1 MMECGK
7 PRILYTL
14 LAALCAVPA
23 ASTWAAGFPI
33 ATSGDG
39 QWVFR
44 TDARHQLHRS
54 AAGGATTDA
63 TAALQAPVQA
73 LSASMDGRTVAYTSR
88 HAPGCI
94 GLATFG
100 DGRSQSGTGKTAW
113 LRLDGAAGGPA
124 CIAPAAAAAA
134 PPVALAGDG
143 KRIALGGAQV
153 RILELPTMRPV
164 LTIPTGGDAV
174 LDLRFVDDGRKLLV
188 AQRAASGELRFAIWD
203 TGRRELFSYQRA
215 AAPAGPASSYA
226 WHFAEATGDL
236 WLVPPAGAAT
246 ALNLAAPR
254 GRKAAAAP
262 RPVTPL
268 AVNVKQCG
276 RQRGAAALRP
286 AEGGWLA
293 SAADPRGRWLATVT
307 RDADETGR
315 RDRSRLTV
323 QDTRS
328 GRVITER
335 VVEGDLQTLAASA
348 NGNMLYGV
356 LGVPLA
362 DGVQRAGLGAAY
374 TQPDGGQL
382 LAFDLAPDLG
392 MAAQQPDAAWGAR
405 RCPIDDEAPQ
415 ARDIA
420 QDLQPPEAQYTV
432 TLPADAPD
440 ITGRPCHGDEWWQP
454 GIASERI
461 RQWGVTPDG
470 RVWLDRVN
478 QLERLDKDT
487 GLAAGRI
494 TTPRTDKVCSIP
506 LYDAQ
511 QFLIWQG
518 DSVSVRGFTGDTPTI
533 LVNKEGWFAD
543 SVVRLGDKFGV
554 RWVKAQ
560 PPAGISIAP
569 VAPVAPRP
577 APPPTGA
584 GATGAAAGT
593 NAPGNAAANP
603 AANPAANAPAAAT
616 QPPASGAQP
625 SAAAQAAQGA
635 QAALAALAAQAAQ
648 AVQGTQPAQA
658 PQAPAPAPVATPVAP
673 VPAPVTA
680 PTAPRGPTATTPI
693 QRGGMGNAVAI
704 VYSAEGKPLRQVQ
717 GRVANFRPVF
727 AAEQDGGSVFAPE
740 AAAAAAAPKGGYRWL
755 PGYFD
760 SVRAIRTGLGTVM
773 WSGLEATPGDAP
785 LRKPGTVLGLGGAVG
800 AVMEA
805 DAVSVYDAAQRRRLA
820 RIPVDKAADA
830 AWSPA
835 NRMLMVESPVPGNGG
850 RLQLS
855 AYELD

>member
-1 MMECGK
+1 MHHT
-7 PRILYTL
+7 PRLVLTL
-14 LAALCAVPA
+14 LAALSAAPA

-44 TDARHQLHRS
+44 TDARNLLHRS

-63 TAALQAPVQA
+63 SAALPVPAHA
-73 LSASMDGRTVAYTSR
+73 LSASADGRTVAYTSR

-94 GLATFG
+94 GIATFG
-100 DGRSQSGTGKTAW
+100 DGRSGGTGKTSW
-113 LRLDGAAGGPA
+113 LRLDGAVGGPA
-124 CIAPAAAAAA
+124 CVAPAAAAAA
-134 PPVALAGDG
+134 LPMALSGDG

-153 RILELPTMRPV
+153 RVLELPAMRTA
-164 LTIPTGGDAV
+164 LTIPTGGDTV

-246 ALNLAAPR
+246 ALPLAPPR
-254 GRKAAAAP
+254 GRKGKAAPAQPAAAAGP
-262 RPVTPL
+262 MPL

-276 RQRGAAALRP
+276 RQRGAAVLRP
-286 AEGGWLA
+286 ADGGWLA

-307 RDADETGR
+307 RDTDEAGR
-315 RDRSRLTV
+315 RYHSRLTV
-323 QDTRS
+323 QDSRS
-328 GRVITER
+328 GRVLAER
-335 VVEGDLQTLAASA
+335 LVEGDLQTLAPSA

-356 LGVPLA
+356 LGVPVA
-362 DGVQRAGLGAAY
+362 EGVQRAGLNAGLS
-374 TQPDGGQL
+374 QPDGGQL
-382 LAFDLAPDLG
+382 LAFDLAADLG
-392 MAAQQPDAAWGAR
+392 AAAQQPDAPWGAR
-405 RCPIDDEAPQ
+405 RCPIEDETPQ

-440 ITGRPCHGDEWWQP
+440 ISGRACHGDEWWQP
-454 GIASERI
+454 GIVSERI

-511 QFLIWQG
+511 QFLVWQG
-518 DSVSVRGFTGDTPTI
+518 DSVSLRGFTGGASAM

-560 PPAGISIAP
+560 PPANIVIAP
-569 VAPVAPRP
+569 VAPVRP

-584 GATGAAAGT
+584 GA
-593 NAPGNAAANP
+593 
-603 AANPAANAPAAAT
+603 APAAAA
-616 QPPASGAQP
+616 PAAAAAQP

-648 AVQGTQPAQA
+648 AVQGTQPAQ
-658 PQAPAPAPVATPVAP
+658 PAPAAAAAPVATPDAPIAAP
-673 VPAPVTA
+673 VSA
-680 PTAPRGPTATTPI
+680 PTVPRGPTATTPI
-693 QRGGMGNAVAI
+693 QRGGMGSAIAI
-704 VYSAEGKPLRQVQ
+704 VYSADGKPLRQVQ
-717 GRVANFRPVF
+717 GRVANSRPVF

-760 SVRAIRTGLGTVM
+760 SVRATRTGLGTVM
-773 WSGLEATPGDAP
+773 WSGLEAQPGDAP
-785 LRKPGTVLGLGGAVG
+785 PRKPGTVQGLGGAVG

-805 DAVSVYDAAQRRRLA
+805 DALSVYDAAQRRRLA
-820 RIPVDKAADA
+820 RIPVEKASDA
-830 AWSPA
+830 AWSPV
-835 NRMLMVESPVPGNGG
+835 NRMLLVESPAPGNGG
-850 RLQLS
+850 RAQLS